1 MSLMLY
7 FANATAGVRLTH
19 GVVDGRDLKLKSNTL
34 SLHED
39 TVLDVPAASAAAM
52 RTQTGGSSS
61 SSNNSSAYCATLGHK
76 VNHSSAPN
84 ARYDVFDHPLHGCIK
99 GVRDC
104 RTFPRCKK
112 SRLIMVSMASMGTQT
127 GGSSSCSSSSSSRA
141 VQWLSPHR
149 RDTLL

>member
-19 GVVDGRDLKLKSNTL
+19 GVVDGRDLKLKSNAL
-34 SLHED
+34 LLHED

-61 SSNNSSAYCATLGHK
+61 
-76 VNHSSAPN
+76 
-84 ARYDVFDHPLHGCIK
+84 
-99 GVRDC
+99 
-104 RTFPRCKK
+104 
-112 SRLIMVSMASMGTQT
+112 
-127 GGSSSCSSSSSSRA
+127 CSSSSCSSRA

-149 RDTLL
+149 RDSLL